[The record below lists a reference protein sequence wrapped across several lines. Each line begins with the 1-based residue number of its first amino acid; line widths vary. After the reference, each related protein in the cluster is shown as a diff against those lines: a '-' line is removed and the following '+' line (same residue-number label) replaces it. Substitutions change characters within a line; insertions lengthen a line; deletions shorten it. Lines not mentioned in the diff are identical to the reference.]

1 MSKDPLGGYKM
12 KKDIS
17 KKEKLCFYI
26 DSETHRRLL
35 SLASK
40 TDKTKSEIAR
50 NFLIEG
56 LTMKTTRD
64 DLDFI
69 CRVISKQIEAV
80 LKSDIERIISLIVKD
95 ILSSQN
101 TNYLCIE
108 LLRQNNT
115 IMDIR
120 EIKEKAEAVIKTK
133 EETSKQDITQTIEGQ
148 KFLDSE
154 VGAELIENVLA
165 WDKALA
171 QGNEEKVKECI
182 TYWRGMQAALKYFTG
197 VNYHF
202 ARTKMSCGIIKEN
215 EYWLFKI
222 R

>member
-1 MSKDPLGGYKM
+1 M
-12 KKDIS
+12 KKDIN

-26 DSETHRRLL
+26 DNETNRRLL
-35 SLASK
+35 ALASK

-69 CRVISKQIEAV
+69 CKVISNQIKAV
-80 LKSDIERIISLIVKD
+80 LKSDIERIISLVVKD

-108 LLRQNNT
+108 LLKQNNT

-120 EIKEKAEAVIKTK
+120 EIKEKADKYA
-133 EETSKQDITQTIEGQ
+133 IEYL
-148 KFLDSE
+148 K
-154 VGAELIENVLA
+154 N
-165 WDKALA
+165 
-171 QGNEEKVKECI
+171 KVK
-182 TYWRGMQAALKYFTG
+182 TT
-197 VNYHF
+197 
-202 ARTKMSCGIIKEN
+202 
-215 EYWLFKI
+215 
-222 R
+222 